1 MKQLAGRPSPCR
13 RIPRTALLP
22 GGAARGYGMRSMQKR
37 VLVVDDHPPTVRL
50 IRKALEQEGVRVTSA
65 RNGAECLLAIEDE
78 KPDLLILD
86 VVMPVMDGFQTLR
99 VLREREETR
108 DLRVIV
114 LSIRSDDQDV
124 LKGLSTGADIYVTK
138 PFKMPELLLAA
149 RRLLQIGQEQQ

>member
-1 MKQLAGRPSPCR
+1 
-13 RIPRTALLP
+13 
-22 GGAARGYGMRSMQKR
+22 MQKR

-78 KPDLLILD
+78 RPDLLILD
-86 VVMPVMDGFQTLR
+86 VIMPVLDGFQTLR
-99 VLREREETR
+99 VLREREETK

-114 LSIRSDDQDV
+114 LSIRSDDQDI

-138 PFKMPELLLAA
+138 PFKMEELLLAA
-149 RRLLQIGQEQQ
+149 KRLLQIGHEQQ

>member
-1 MKQLAGRPSPCR
+1 
-13 RIPRTALLP
+13 
-22 GGAARGYGMRSMQKR
+22 MRSMQKR

-78 KPDLLILD
+78 RPDLLILD
-86 VVMPVMDGFQTLR
+86 VIMPVLDGFQTLR
-99 VLREREETR
+99 VLREREETK

-114 LSIRSDDQDV
+114 LSIRSDDQDI

-138 PFKMPELLLAA
+138 PFKMEELLLAA
-149 RRLLQIGQEQQ
+149 KRLLQIGHEQQ